1 MSAAARSDAY
11 FFVTTQKYH
20 HPNGGSHDLKK
31 LFALCAL
38 FAFACGSSTTVEA
51 PPPVAPSPVPAPASA
66 AAHTL
71 YVTASAVN
79 VRRDPSMAGEVL
91 KQAKKNEALTFLS
104 SVDDWTKVQLPD
116 GTIGWVASRFMS
128 ESRSAAPAKPGCNTD
143 FAFVKTP
150 KPAFAE
156 GETKHGLVIV
166 DAYVNPDGNVTS
178 TTLIK
183 NETGDEKLAV
193 LAQNEIKSAKFEA
206 PKRNCIARA
215 FIFTYK
221 RSF

>member
-1 MSAAARSDAY
+1 M
-11 FFVTTQKYH
+11 
-20 HPNGGSHDLKK
+20 KK
-31 LFALCAL
+31 LFVACAL
-38 FAFACGSSTTVEA
+38 LAFACGTSTTVEA
-51 PPPVAPSPVPAPASA
+51 PPSAPQPSAAPAVPPA
-66 AAHTL
+66 KTTV

-79 VRRDPSMAGEVL
+79 VRRDPSMSGEVL

-116 GTIGWVASRFMS
+116 GTVGWVASRFVS

-156 GETKHGLVIV
+156 GESRHGLVIV
-166 DAYVNPDGNVTS
+166 DAYVNADGTVTS

-193 LAQNEIKSAKFEA
+193 LAQDEIKSAKFEA
-206 PKRNCIARA
+206 PKRNCVARA